1 MGYKDILE
9 KQKNQERPKLVFDK
23 FMIVNVSFLK
33 PKSKVVIGDV
43 TSEVKKTKKPKR
55 NSYDIKGYAK
65 KAMEQNGAYKKTD
78 NSGKFYVDMDKVKQ
92 NVVTR
97 KHKRR

>member
-1 MGYKDILE
+1 MNYKDILI
-9 KQKNQERPKLVFDK
+9 KQRNLERPKLDFNKSMV
-23 FMIVNVSFLK
+23 VNVECIK
-33 PKSKVVIGDV
+33 EKSRLVIGDI
-43 TSEVKKTKKPKR
+43 TSEVKKVKKTKV